1 MLSFTQDD
9 FVRANGLFVNNSSLT
24 VDADCQLE
32 LFLGSMSVAS
42 TRISIDELEG
52 GDSVPARDSITN
64 GGLGFGLDSF
74 DTVRI
79 SDCETSEPDPPLE
92 QTPDPGF
99 EFVERVAFAGVEVI
113 VLGLDFDEPGF
124 VTINVFYQ
132 NNNAPTVDI
141 ICQITLISDVFVVRN
156 LIFGTQD
163 LEQGNSFI
171 EPERFI
177 GFGLNPDS
185 FDRVRLM
192 GCFTT

>member
-1 MLSFTQDD
+1 M
-9 FVRANGLFVNNSSLT
+9 
-24 VDADCQLE
+24 
-32 LFLGSMSVAS
+32 
-42 TRISIDELEG
+42 
-52 GDSVPARDSITN
+52 
-64 GGLGFGLDSF
+64 
-74 DTVRI
+74 
-79 SDCETSEPDPPLE
+79 
-92 QTPDPGF
+92 
-99 EFVERVAFAGVEVI
+99 I